1 MALEAYKSCRI
12 CPRNCGVDRTVG
24 PAGFCRSGSIPHV
37 AHYGAHH
44 WEEPQISGRLGS
56 GTVFFS
62 GCNLRC
68 AFCQNKE
75 ISRCEIG
82 EPKDAERLS
91 DIFLELGE
99 SCHNINLVTP
109 SHFLPSLI
117 EALQKAKERGL
128 NVPVVYN
135 TGSYEKASA
144 IRQLEGL
151 VDIYLPDLKYRS
163 SRLSKGLSNA
173 PDYFENATAAIL
185 EMHRQVG
192 HLETDASGTAQ
203 KGLLIRHLV
212 LPGETDDSIEV
223 LNWIRD
229 NIGKF
234 AFLSIMSQYTP
245 EFLDDRSSAYNRK
258 LTREEYAKVVD
269 RAMEIGFINAMT
281 QDMDSSSPEYVPDFN
296 QI

>member
-1 MALEAYKSCRI
+1 MAPEPYKSCRI
-12 CPRNCGVDRTVG
+12 CPRNCGADRTVG

-44 WEEPQISGRLGS
+44 WEEPPISGTRGS
-56 GTVFFS
+56 GTVFLS

-68 AFCQNKE
+68 AFCQNRE

-82 EPKDAERLS
+82 EPAGPARLTE
-91 DIFLELGE
+91 IFLELAE

-117 EALQKAKERGL
+117 EAIGLAKERGL
-128 NVPVVYN
+128 KVPVVYN
-135 TGSYEKASA
+135 TGGYEKVSA

-163 SRLSKGLSNA
+163 SRLSKALSNA

-192 HLETDASGTAQ
+192 HLQTDDSGIARR
-203 KGLLIRHLV
+203 GLIIRHLV

-223 LNWIRD
+223 LEWIRD
-229 NIGKF
+229 NIGKY
-234 AFLSIMSQYTP
+234 ANVSIMSQYTP
-245 EFLDDRSSAYNRK
+245 EFIDDRGSVYNRK
-258 LTREEYAKVVD
+258 LTADEYAMVVG
-269 RAMEIGFINAMT
+269 RAQDIGLVNSMT
-281 QDMDSSSPEYVPDFN
+281 QELDSSSPDYVPDFN
-296 QI
+296 RI